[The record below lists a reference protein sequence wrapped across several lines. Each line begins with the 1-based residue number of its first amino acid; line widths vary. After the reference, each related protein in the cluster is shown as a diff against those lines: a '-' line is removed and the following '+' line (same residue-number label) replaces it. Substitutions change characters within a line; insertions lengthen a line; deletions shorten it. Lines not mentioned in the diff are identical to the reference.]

1 MKKILILTAII
12 ILTLFVSCRKCKEL
26 QFCPKTETGERYF
39 ANYKEGTSWVYVNK
53 DGTKKDSVF
62 VTDYTLSLE
71 KNRTDGCIEWERHE
85 MKIFSKYLFPKNL
98 YCLYEN
104 PNCDRSYFVFGGISS
119 MDSKI
124 GTDTLFSVNA
134 TIKIK
139 TLNSHMLPN
148 NIQFE
153 KTVEVQ
159 SVETTL
165 WFAPYIGLIQ
175 YTTFDNSDTLY
186 FQKIYKK

>member
-1 MKKILILTAII
+1 MKKIIILTAII

-26 QFCPKTETGERYF
+26 QFCPKPETGERYF

-62 VTDYTLSLE
+62 ITDYTLSLE

-85 MKIFSKYLFPKNL
+85 MVVNSQYLSLNEFSV
-98 YCLYEN
+98 LYEN
-104 PNCDRSYFVFGGISS
+104 PNCSESYFGFLGITFFA
-119 MDSKI
+119 KNR
-124 GTDTLFSVNA
+124 TDTLYLLNEN
-134 TIKIK
+134 IYIE
-139 TLNSHMLPN
+139 TLKSYSLPN
-148 NIQFE
+148 NLEFSNVV
-153 KTVEVQ
+153 KTQ
-159 SVETTL
+159 NNKSSF
-165 WFAPYIGLIQ
+165 WFVPTIGLIQ